1 VRVQKQI
8 PRIANSHNDVVKY
21 HQGPILTNG
30 ALEFVY
36 DKETA
41 YPLLTLWGPGI
52 PTEQQFSIPGP
63 QLRVEL
69 ALTNAPI
76 YGAGVPAGSTEFQH
90 LIDESEDGSQGAGNV
105 VAQ

>member
-1 VRVQKQI
+1 MRVQKQI
-8 PRIANSHNDVVKY
+8 PRIANEHNPVVRY

-41 YPLLTLWGPGI
+41 YPLQTIWGPGI
-52 PTEQQFSIPGP
+52 ETIQQFNVIPVNQ

-76 YGAGVPAGSTEFQH
+76 YGAGVPAGGTSFQH
-90 LIDESEDGSQGAGNV
+90 LIEDSDSASYGSV
-105 VAQ
+105 IAQ